1 MELGVSD
8 FLKDLMAGPGRSL
21 LFALWLLAGV
31 VSASAQ
37 TSAPTPTATA
47 TVTAAPDPI
56 TFGYAVE
63 RGDLRTVTRWLD
75 EGLNPDY
82 EAAQVGTGLMV
93 AAWYGRVEMMALFVE
108 RGADLRRSNRNGEQ
122 ALQLAAWEDTSK
134 PSGGCSS
141 TARRSSG
148 RVTTGGRC
156 TTRCSTVT
164 RNSPRS

>member
-8 FLKDLMAGPGRSL
+8 FLKYLMAGPGRSL

-75 EGLNPDY
+75 EGEGAFHDTV
-82 EAAQVGTGLMV
+82 VGRPMV
-93 AAWYGRVEMMALFVE
+93 EVPLSVDG
-108 RGADLRRSNRNGEQ
+108 SRNG
-122 ALQLAAWEDTSK
+122 DK
-134 PSGGCSS
+134 GG
-141 TARRSSG
+141 
-148 RVTTGGRC
+148 
-156 TTRCSTVT
+156 
-164 RNSPRS
+164 